1 MITRALVAAVVLG
14 GSACATSTHVVVLA
28 SRTLEAPAGGEAT
41 LVVGDFWGWRAVNLL
56 DEDGRVVGQLSG
68 RSVISI
74 NRRPGRFVLYAVPD
88 ADGARGDRIEG
99 VLREGQLYFA
109 AVGVR
114 YGGLSLTRSERFDE
128 TLDAVTLGDAGRGA
142 LQQELGDTR
151 ALIAQVDETVGA
163 FDAARQQAR
172 HVEGDDGYGTL
183 DVPEVATAD
192 VYRP

>member
-1 MITRALVAAVVLG
+1 MMTRALVAAVMLG
-14 GSACATSTHVVVLA
+14 ASACATSTHVVVLA

-56 DEDGRVVGQLSG
+56 DETGNVVGQLSG
-68 RSVISI
+68 RSVIAI
-74 NRRPGRFVLYAVPD
+74 NRKPGRFVLYAVPD

-99 VLREGQLYFA
+99 VLSGGQIYFA

-128 TLDAVTLGDAGRGA
+128 ALDAVMLGDSGRSA

-151 ALIAQVDETVGA
+151 ELVAKVDEAVGA
-163 FDAARQQAR
+163 FDPARQQAR
-172 HVEGDDGYGTL
+172 HVEGKDGYGTL
-183 DVPEVATAD
+183 NVPEVATAD